1 MKNYPK
7 SDYIILEK
15 KAKEHR
21 LSVSFLFKEKA
32 FDACVSSICL
42 SLINYMDAL
51 SINLFGCDNKSG
63 GHAQAPFLLQQKLNK
78 IRKSNF
84 KDLTNEIHEILNLK
98 NLASYECRSVT
109 EKDANK
115 AEKVLNKMIV
125 YFERNVKRLV

>member
-63 GHAQAPFLLQQKLNK
+63 GHAQMQ
-78 IRKSNF
+78 R
-84 KDLTNEIHEILNLK
+84 
-98 NLASYECRSVT
+98 
-109 EKDANK
+109 DAHRPSGHTGR
-115 AEKVLNKMIV
+115 EV
-125 YFERNVKRLV
+125 YYRG